1 MNRDLPS
8 HEVSRRDFVKI
19 IMTTLGTIMTGILGI
34 PAIGYLI
41 SPAARKPERDAW
53 IALGTLG
60 NYPIGIPIP
69 FNFTRSTING
79 WEKTV
84 NSYGVFVV
92 RQDENRVRVFSNIC
106 THLSCRV
113 SWHTDLQHYIS
124 PCHDGH
130 FNIVGAVI
138 SGPPPRP
145 LDEFTTRIEANSL
158 YILYPPYQRIG

>member
-1 MNRDLPS
+1 MNRNSTTHD
-8 HEVSRRDFVKI
+8 VSRRDFVKMV
-19 IMTTLGTIMTGILGI
+19 MTFLGTVMTGLIGI
-34 PAIGYLI
+34 PAIGFLV
-41 SPAARKPERDAW
+41 SPAARKPEAETW
-53 IALGTLG
+53 IALGLLE

-92 RQDENRVRVFSNIC
+92 RQDDSRVRVFSNVC

-113 SWHTDLQHYIS
+113 SWRTDLQHYVS

-130 FNIVGAVI
+130 FDIVGTVL

-145 LDEFTTRIEANSL
+145 LDEFTTKVEASNL
-158 YILYPPYQRIG
+158 YILYPPYKRTG

>member
-1 MNRDLPS
+1 MNRDIPS
-8 HEVSRRDFVKI
+8 HDVSRRDFVKI
-19 IMTTLGTIMTGILGI
+19 IMTTLGTIMTGILDI

-41 SPAARKPERDAW
+41 SPPARKPECDAW
-53 IALGTLG
+53 IALWTLG
-60 NYPIGIPIP
+60 NDPIGIPIP

-92 RQDENRVRVFSNIC
+92 RQGENRVRVFSNIC

-113 SWHTDLQHYIS
+113 SWHTDLQHYVS

-130 FNIVGAVI
+130 FNIIGAVL
-138 SGPPPRP
+138 SSPPPRP